1 MLSNIAIGVLMLSI
15 TTIIHA
21 GGMLVTFRVLDNYAH
36 RRHARPSNW
45 NRLTV
50 VAGAVWMM
58 SAALV
63 LELLAWAGIYIVL
76 GEFDAI
82 EPAVYFSNVTFT
94 TVGYGDIVLSPGRR
108 LLASF
113 QAANGIIM
121 FGWTTAVVI
130 AAVQRVMR
138 PRGSD
143 HRVTN

>member
-1 MLSNIAIGVLMLSI
+1 MLSNIAIGVLMLST

-21 GGMLVTFRVLDNYAH
+21 GGMLVTFRVLDKYAH
-36 RRHARPSNW
+36 RHARPSNW
-45 NRLTV
+45 SRLTV
-50 VAGAVWMM
+50 VAGTVWMM

-138 PRGSD
+138 SRGSG
-143 HRVTN
+143 HRSTG